1 MNEITAVITSLR
13 NRARKL
19 EEFAAELERLAV
31 NEKLSD
37 NLPINK
43 VVIEPL
49 TVTSPV
55 PPPSPPSVRLAKPT
69 KRNKTGRVLIHRGLR
84 ANVLRY
90 LITGEA
96 SAVTIASI
104 ASAVTI
110 ARIVDAP
117 FDKVKGVLLNL
128 LHEGYVTQEI
138 RTIGQAGNTK
148 KYEVFLLTTKG
159 KEEAQWFVDNPDI
172 MIRNK
177 QAIAASDRRINTG
190 NPARP
195 N

>member
-49 TVTSPV
+49 VDTTKNITV
-55 PPPSPPSVRLAKPT
+55 SPPSVRLEKPT
-69 KRNKTGRVLIHRGLR
+69 KRSKTGRVLTCRGLR
-84 ANVLRY
+84 AGVLRY
-90 LITGEA
+90 LYTGEA
-96 SAVTIASI
+96 SVAAIAHAI
-104 ASAVTI
+104 GI
-110 ARIVDAP
+110 D
-117 FDKVKGVLLNL
+117 FHKVKAVCTQLVHDSYATAEQRTTSVINKQVHTMTVYVL
-128 LHEGYVTQEI
+128 TD
-138 RTIGQAGNTK
+138 
-148 KYEVFLLTTKG
+148 KG
-159 KEEAQWFVDNPDI
+159 REEAKFFVDNPTI

-177 QAIAASDRRINTG
+177 QAIATSDRRTNTG